1 MNDNLTEVIRHILG
15 VRDKIK
21 AGGGIGN
28 VRASYD
34 MVCKSGE
41 TEFNDPI
48 LYEIGFSKEE
58 TWLRDDYISLKISWR
73 VAEELMASAN
83 KSSME

>member
-1 MNDNLTEVIRHILG
+1 
-15 VRDKIK
+15 
-21 AGGGIGN
+21 
-28 VRASYD
+28 

-73 VAEELMASAN
+73 VAEELMAAAN